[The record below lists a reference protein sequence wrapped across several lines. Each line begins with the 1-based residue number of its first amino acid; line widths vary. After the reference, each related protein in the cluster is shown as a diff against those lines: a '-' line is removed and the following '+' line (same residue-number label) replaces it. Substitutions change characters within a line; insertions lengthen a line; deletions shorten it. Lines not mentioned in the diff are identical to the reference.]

1 MNTKKSKE
9 DQMSEY
15 ISIRDD
21 LYQKLDNMRTEKYNG
36 KKKSFSDVIDLLF
49 DDREKL
55 STFKRELG
63 T

>member
-1 MNTKKSKE
+1 MNTKKPKE

-15 ISIRDD
+15 ISIRND
-21 LYQKLDNMRTEKYNG
+21 LYQKLDNMRTEKENG

-49 DDREKL
+49 DAREKL